1 MGFKPLHLSSNAR
14 ALAIV
19 VFPEPSGPKKHIIG
33 INEPNKIFMK
43 SSLLKN

>member
-19 VFPEPSGPKKHIIG
+19 VFPEPSGPKNILLALM
-33 INEPNKIFMK
+33 NPVNIFMK
-43 SSLLKN
+43 SSLLRK